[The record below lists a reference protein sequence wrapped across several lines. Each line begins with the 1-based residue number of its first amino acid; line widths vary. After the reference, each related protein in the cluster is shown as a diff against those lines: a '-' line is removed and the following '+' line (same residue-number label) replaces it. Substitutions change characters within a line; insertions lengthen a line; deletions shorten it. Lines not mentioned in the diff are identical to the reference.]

1 MAKNQWLKALV
12 GLSCC
17 LVSINLLQAIVLPAQ
32 RQEVEKQ
39 EKVFAKYEVVFHFY
53 TLTDHQ
59 QSSEELMR
67 LERLLREHLSIIKS
81 RTQSNL
87 DEEQEYY
94 LKLEAPAEIEQILE
108 TEGYFKNQIK
118 IESQFSNAHRV
129 YKITIGLSDPTRV
142 KDKQLT
148 LVGEVNSRADRQ
160 SYYDKIYAFWQL
172 EPSAIFKEISWEKN
186 KKSALKA
193 VQSHRYPLAKITHS
207 AANID
212 PKKHQA
218 HLELTIDSGPTIYF
232 GPIQV
237 IGAQRY
243 PVSIV
248 KRLTNFKEGEVY
260 DAYRLKDYQNNV
272 EQEGHYSEV
281 IVLPLLDQIHNSLVP
296 VQVNVRERLR
306 KDFAIELSEDS
317 EDGLGAVMSYEHYDL
332 FHRGFYLSNRLFYN
346 RYEQGASIGLSQPK
360 RYKNVYWQNQA
371 EYFKGSKNGLFTLSW
386 SDNFWYVFAANA
398 SDTKLGLQYYKE
410 KLKNKQTH
418 IWQSNHVL
426 LAGLN
431 WRSNHIQTLL
441 RPQRGYYIN
450 ASAATTLDGLSSSTS
465 MQRYELLA
473 EAYFTP
479 WQHRYG
485 TFLLRGQVGYIAAP
499 HPEHVPDSL
508 RFKLGGPGSVRGYA
522 SDSIGINRGNYVLG
536 GRAKLA
542 FNVEYQVP
550 LNDKFSLVFFEDA
563 GDVKDR
569 FKDLHMK
576 YGTGIGLRWFSMLA
590 PLSFDIAYGHDR
602 KKLGWHINLGT
613 RLQ

>member
-1 MAKNQWLKALV
+1 MVKSQWPKALV

-17 LVSINLLQAIVLPAQ
+17 LISINLLQAIVLPKQ
-32 RQEVEKQ
+32 PQEVAKQ
-39 EKVFAKYEVVFHFY
+39 EKVFAKYEVVFHFD

-59 QSSEELMR
+59 QDSKELMR

-94 LKLEAPAEIEQILE
+94 LKLEAPTEIEQILE

-118 IESQFSNAHRV
+118 IESQLNNAHRV
-129 YKITIGLSDPTRV
+129 YDITIGLSEPTRI
-142 KDKQLT
+142 KDTQLT
-148 LVGEVNSRADRQ
+148 LIGEVSSQADWQ
-160 SYYDKIYAFWQL
+160 SYYDKIYEFWQL
-172 EPSAIFKEISWEKN
+172 EPSTVFKEISWEKS
-186 KKSALKA
+186 KKLALKA
-193 VQSHRYPLAKITHS
+193 AQSHRYPLAKIVHS

-212 PKKHQA
+212 PKRHKA
-218 HLELTIDSGPTIYF
+218 YLELTIDSGPTIYF

-248 KRLTNFKEGEVY
+248 KRLASFKQGEVY

-281 IVLPLLDQIHNSLVP
+281 IVLPLLEQIHNSLLP
-296 VQVNVRERLR
+296 VQVKVRERLR
-306 KDFAIELSEDS
+306 QDFAVELSEDS
-317 EDGLGAVMSYEHYDL
+317 EDGLGAMMSYEYYDL

-346 RYEQGASIGLSQPK
+346 RYEQGASIALSEPK
-360 RYKNVYWQNQA
+360 RYKNAYWQNQA

-386 SDNFWYVFAANA
+386 SDHFWYVFAADA
-398 SDTKLGLQYYKE
+398 GDTKLGLKYYKE

-441 RPQRGYYIN
+441 RPQRGYYID
-450 ASAATTLDGLSSSTS
+450 ASAATTLGRLGSSTS
-465 MQRYELLA
+465 MQRYELLT
-473 EAYFTP
+473 EAYLTP
-479 WQHRYG
+479 WQRRYG
-485 TFLLRGQVGYIAAP
+485 TFLLRGQVGYIAAS

-508 RFKLGGPGSVRGYA
+508 RFKLGGPDSVRGYA

-542 FNVEYQVP
+542 FNLEYQVP
-550 LNDKFSLVFFEDA
+550 LNDKFSLAFFADA

-576 YGTGIGLRWFSMLA
+576 YGTGVGLRWFSMLA

>member
-1 MAKNQWLKALV
+1 M

-17 LVSINLLQAIVLPAQ
+17 LVSINLLQAIVLPEQ
-32 RQEVEKQ
+32 RQEMEKQ

-53 TLTDHQ
+53 TLNHQ
-59 QSSEELMR
+59 QDSEEFIR
-67 LERLLREHLSIIKS
+67 LERLLREHLSIVKS

-94 LKLEAPAEIEQILE
+94 LKLEVPAEIEQILE

-118 IESQFSNAHRV
+118 IDLQFKNNRRV
-129 YKITIGLSDPTRV
+129 YNITIGLSAPTRI
-142 KDKQLT
+142 KDTQLT
-148 LVGEVNSRADRQ
+148 LAGEVDSRADRQ
-160 SYYDKIYAFWQL
+160 SYYDKIYELWQL
-172 EPSAIFKEISWEKN
+172 KPSVIFKEISWEKS
-186 KKSALKA
+186 KKSALQA
-193 VQSHRYPLAKITHS
+193 LQLHRYPLAKIVHS

-550 LNDKFSLVFFEDA
+550 LNDKFSLAFFEDA